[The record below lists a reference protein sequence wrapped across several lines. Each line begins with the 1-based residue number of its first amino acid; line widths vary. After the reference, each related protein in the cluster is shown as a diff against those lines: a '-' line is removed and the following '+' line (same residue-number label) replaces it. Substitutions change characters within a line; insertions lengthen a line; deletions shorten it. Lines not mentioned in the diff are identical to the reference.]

1 MSTVLQT
8 VGEETSLPGKR
19 FSVEEYHRM
28 IAGGVFAEDE
38 RYELLDGVITPKM
51 AKNPRHDGTIG
62 LLSEL
67 LRPLLPAG
75 CTLRI
80 QSAIT
85 TLDSE
90 PEPDIAIVRGAP
102 ASWLERHPRAED
114 IVLVVEVADTSLGR
128 DRVHKGRIYA
138 RAGIATYWIVNLRE
152 RRLEVHEDPSGPG
165 PEPCYRR
172 RVDFRE
178 DEEIVLNWA
187 GPVAARLR
195 LADVFCA
202 GG

>member
-19 FSVEEYHRM
+19 FWVQEYHRM

-51 AKNPRHDGTIG
+51 AKNPPHDGTIG

-67 LRPLLPAG
+67 LRPLLPPDS
-75 CTLRI
+75 TLRI

-90 PEPDIAIVRGAP
+90 PEPDLAIVRGPAP
-102 ASWLERHPRAED
+102 SWLESTPTGGGHRPGGGGGGRLARPRSRAQGPD
-114 IVLVVEVADTSLGR
+114 STRVPASRPTGSSTSPSAVSKFTR
-128 DRVHKGRIYA
+128 
-138 RAGIATYWIVNLRE
+138 T
-152 RRLEVHEDPSGPG
+152 PSGPG

-172 RVDFRE
+172 RSDFPS
-178 DEEIVLNWA
+178 DGEIALNWGNA
-187 GPVAARLR
+187 GAKLR
-195 LADVFCA
+195 LADLFRA
-202 GG
+202 SR